1 MCKLS
6 RGLVHVY
13 TGDGKGKTTA
23 ALGLALR
30 AAGCGLCTYI
40 CQFMKGQDY
49 GELEAVR
56 WLDAGVADLAGVL
69 QRPNRPP
76 ITIERF
82 GKPTFIHISADGTG
96 STATKE
102 DVRLAREGLAA
113 VRQAMLSGEYDLV
126 VLDEINV
133 ALYFR
138 LLTVQEVLEVIDQK
152 PKGVELVLTGRRVP
166 DEILARADY
175 VTEMREVK
183 HPYQRGIEA
192 RKGIEF

>member
-1 MCKLS
+1 MSKLKC
-6 RGLVHVY
+6 GLIHVY

-30 AAGCGLCTYI
+30 AAGCGLRVYV
-40 CQFMKGQDY
+40 CQFLKGQEY
-49 GELEAVR
+49 GELEAVQ
-56 WLDAGVADLAGVL
+56 WLAAGAPVANVPEGD
-69 QRPNRPP
+69 RRPP

-82 GKPTFIHISADGTG
+82 GRPTFVHVSADGTSSAG
-96 STATKE
+96 EE
-102 DVRLAREGLAA
+102 DVRLARAGLDAA
-113 VRQAMLSGEYDLV
+113 RRAMSGGQYDLV

-138 LLTVQEVLEVIDQK
+138 LLTVQEVLELIDAR
-152 PKGVELVLTGRRVP
+152 PEGVELVLTGRRVP

-175 VTEMREVK
+175 VTEMREVR
-183 HPYQRGIEA
+183 HPYQRGVQA